1 MRVQGNDMSTNI
13 TAAEAQLESVGGTGV
28 TWVNIE
34 KATPKQLNYLA
45 QIYPFHPL
53 DMEDCLSRRQ
63 LPKIDEY
70 PDYLFILLHF
80 PVFNK
85 RAKVTQLSQVSIFL
99 GRNYLVTVH
108 QGDLK
113 PLANMFRVCQESEEA
128 RQDYLSRDSGYL
140 LYRIMDSLV
149 DYTFPILN
157 KVLGNLEDLEDKV
170 FDQQVDAVQDVAL
183 LRRDIAAQRRIIWG
197 LRGVVSLL
205 ETRVQAFTQEDLSV
219 YFGDVMDHVNRAWST
234 LEECKDT
241 IEIYK
246 DTDYLLTQD
255 SIQRVMAI
263 LTIAIVVMVPFSIIS
278 GIYGM
283 NVVLPGSGGGVLT
296 FAMLILLMLLIS
308 GGMLYYF
315 RRHRWI

>member
-1 MRVQGNDMSTNI
+1 MGVWENTMSTRV
-13 TAAEAQLESVGGTGV
+13 TAAEAQLESVGGAGV
-28 TWVNIE
+28 TWINIE
-34 KATPKQLNYLA
+34 KATPKQLQYLA

-53 DMEDCLSRRQ
+53 DLEDCLSRRQ

-85 RAKVTQLSQVSIFL
+85 RAKVTQSSQVSIFL

-113 PLANMFRVCQESEEA
+113 PLANAFRACQGDEEA
-128 RQDYLSRDSGYL
+128 RQEYLSRDSGYL

-170 FDQQVDAVQDVAL
+170 FDQKVDAVQDVAL

-219 YFGDVMDHVNRAWST
+219 YFGDVMDHVNRSWST

-283 NVVLPGSGGGVLT
+283 NVVLPGGGGPLT
-296 FAMLILLMLLIS
+296 FGILIALMLLVS

-315 RRHRWI
+315 RRQRWI

>member
-1 MRVQGNDMSTNI
+1 MSTRLA
-13 TAAEAQLESVGGTGV
+13 AAEAQLTTASGTGV
-28 TWVNIE
+28 TWINIE
-34 KATPKQLNYLA
+34 KATPKQLHYLA
-45 QIYPFHPL
+45 QIYQFHPL
-53 DMEDCLSRRQ
+53 DLDDCLSRRQ

-85 RAKVTQLSQVSIFL
+85 RARVTQASQVSIFL

-108 QGDLK
+108 QGNLK
-113 PLANMFRVCQESEEA
+113 PLANMFRACRESEEA
-128 RQDYLSRDSGYL
+128 RREYLSRDSGYL

-157 KVLGNLEDLEDKV
+157 KVLDNLEDLEDKV

-205 ETRVQAFTQEDLSV
+205 ETRVQPFTQEDLSV
-219 YFGDVMDHVNRAWST
+219 YFGDVMDHVNRSWST

-283 NVVLPGSGGGVLT
+283 NVPLPGGGGPFT
-296 FAMLILLMLLIS
+296 FALLLLLMLLIS

-315 RRHRWI
+315 RRQRWI

>member
-1 MRVQGNDMSTNI
+1 MTTPI
-13 TAAEAQLESVGGTGV
+13 TAAEAQLESVSGAGV
-28 TWVNIE
+28 TWINIE
-34 KATPKQLNYLA
+34 KATPKQLHYLA

-53 DMEDCLSRRQ
+53 DLDDCLSRRQ

-85 RAKVTQLSQVSIFL
+85 RARVTQPSQVSIFL
-99 GRNYLVTVH
+99 GRNYLVTIH

-113 PLANMFRVCQESEEA
+113 PLSSMFRACQTDEEA
-128 RQDYLSRDSGYL
+128 RREYLSRDSGYL
-140 LYRIMDSLV
+140 LYRIMDALV
-149 DYTFPILN
+149 DYCFPILN

-170 FDQQVDAVQDVAL
+170 FDQHVDAIHDVAL

-205 ETRVQAFTQEDLSV
+205 DTRVQPFTQDDLSV
-219 YFGDVMDHVNRAWST
+219 YFGDVMDHVNRVWST
-234 LEECKDT
+234 LEECKET
-241 IEIYK
+241 IEIYQ
-246 DTDYLLTQD
+246 DTDFMLTQD

-263 LTIAIVVMVPFSIIS
+263 LTIVITVMAPFSIIS

-283 NVVLPGSGGGVLT
+283 NVALPGSGAGIITFIVLV
-296 FAMLILLMLLIS
+296 LIMLLGS

-315 RRHRWI
+315 RRRRWL

>member
-1 MRVQGNDMSTNI
+1 MSSRI
-13 TAAEAQLESVGGTGV
+13 AAEEAQLISASGEGV
-28 TWVNIE
+28 TWINIE
-34 KATPKQLNYLA
+34 KATPKQLGYLA
-45 QIYPFHPL
+45 QIYSFHPL
-53 DMEDCLSRRQ
+53 DLEDCLSRRQ
-63 LPKIDEY
+63 LPKLDEY

-85 RAKVTQLSQVSIFL
+85 RAKVTQSSQVSIFL

-113 PLANMFRVCQESEEA
+113 PLANMFRACREDEEA
-128 RQDYLSRDSGYL
+128 RRDYLSRDSGYL
-140 LYRIMDSLV
+140 LYRIMDILV

-170 FDQQVDAVQDVAL
+170 FDQKVDAVLDVAL

-219 YFGDVMDHVNRAWST
+219 YFGDVLDHVNRSWST

-263 LTIAIVVMVPFSIIS
+263 LTIAITVMVPFSIVS

-283 NVVLPGSGGGVLT
+283 NVPLPGGGGPFT
-296 FAMLILLMLLIS
+296 FSMLLLLMLLIS
-308 GGMLYYF
+308 GGMLVYF
-315 RRHRWI
+315 RRQRWM

>member
-1 MRVQGNDMSTNI
+1 
-13 TAAEAQLESVGGTGV
+13 L
-28 TWVNIE
+28 
-34 KATPKQLNYLA
+34 
-45 QIYPFHPL
+45 
-53 DMEDCLSRRQ
+53 EDCLSRRQ

-85 RAKVTQLSQVSIFL
+85 RAKVTQASQVSIFL

-113 PLANMFRVCQESEEA
+113 PLANMFHVCQEDEEA
-128 RQDYLSRDSGYL
+128 RKDYLSRDSGYL

-170 FDQQVDAVQDVAL
+170 FDQKVDAVQDVAL
-183 LRRDIAAQRRIIWG
+183 LRRDISAQRRIIWG
-197 LRGVVSLL
+197 LRGVVALL

-219 YFGDVMDHVNRAWST
+219 YFGDVMDHVNRTWST
-234 LEECKDT
+234 LEEAKEI

-263 LTIAIVVMVPFSIIS
+263 LTIAIVVMVPFSIVS

-283 NVVLPGSGGGVLT
+283 NVPLPGEGGPLT
-296 FAMLILLMLLIS
+296 FALLLLLMLLIS

-315 RRHRWI
+315 RRQRWI

>member
-1 MRVQGNDMSTNI
+1 MSSRI
-13 TAAEAQLESVGGTGV
+13 GAGEAQLISASGEGV
-28 TWVNIE
+28 TWINFE
-34 KATPKQLNYLA
+34 KTTSKQLGYLA
-45 QIYPFHPL
+45 QTYPFHPL
-53 DMEDCLSRRQ
+53 DLEDCLSRRQ

-70 PDYLFILLHF
+70 QDYLFILLHF

-85 RAKVTQLSQVSIFL
+85 RAKVTQSSQVSIFL

-113 PLANMFRVCQESEEA
+113 PLVNTFNACRQNEES

-140 LYRIMDSLV
+140 LYRIMDILV

-157 KVLGNLEDLEDKV
+157 KVMGNLEDLEDKV
-170 FDQQVDAVQDVAL
+170 FDQKVDAVLDVAL

-219 YFGDVMDHVNRAWST
+219 YFGDVLDHVNRAWST

-255 SIQRVMAI
+255 SIQRVMAL
-263 LTIAIVVMVPFSIIS
+263 LTIAITVMVPFSIVS

-283 NVVLPGSGGGVLT
+283 NVPLPAGGGPFT
-296 FAMLILLMLLIS
+296 FSMLLLLMLLIS
-308 GGMLYYF
+308 GGMLVYF
-315 RRHRWI
+315 RRQRWM